1 MKLTF
6 FISSMALVLSGCAS
20 IDPIAL
26 QAEQKSEPIAA
37 FATLSDSS
45 NPADMA
51 ASVVYTRLAV
61 YRRLAAKKL
70 RSGEINVDYA
80 KFAQS
85 EADLVRYN
93 LDRALRSGNLVEI
106 QTQADILDT
115 MMINLELKP

>member
-1 MKLTF
+1 MKLKF
-6 FISSMALVLSGCAS
+6 FLGSLALVLNGCVS
-20 IDPIAL
+20 TDPIAL

-70 RSGEINVDYA
+70 RSGDIDVDYA

-93 LDRALRSGNLVEI
+93 LERSLRSGNLIEI

-115 MMINLELKP
+115 MMINLEVKP